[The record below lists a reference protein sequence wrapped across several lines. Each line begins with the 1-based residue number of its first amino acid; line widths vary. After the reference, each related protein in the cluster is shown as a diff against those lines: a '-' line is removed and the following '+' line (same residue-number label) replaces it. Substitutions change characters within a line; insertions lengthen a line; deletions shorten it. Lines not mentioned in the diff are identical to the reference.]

1 LGEKPNEYKNLFKY
15 FTVIDVD
22 WNTGKYLPKVDKPDI
37 LVSFSMG
44 VDFLIYYS
52 LKKSVDKL
60 IICSPT
66 PGTETLSGL
75 KVNEIIFLVGEK
87 EKWVLEDL
95 NRLVKTIKCSY
106 KIIVIKDADHKIKGL
121 YLKTLISLIDC

>member
-1 LGEKPNEYKNLFKY
+1 MKNKKIYFFPGLGEKPNEYKNLFKY

-66 PGTETLSGL
+66 PGVETFSGL
-75 KVNEIIFLVGEK
+75 KTKEIMKFLWK
-87 EKWVLEDL
+87 NL
-95 NRLVKTIKCSY
+95 
-106 KIIVIKDADHKIKGL
+106 
-121 YLKTLISLIDC
+121 